1 MRRTRT
7 LFAVLLLSGCAAAP
21 RTTAAPST
29 WAQDEQE
36 IRAAIASSAAG
47 WNEARLDRHL
57 ALYDPSVTFM
67 TKSGPRPG
75 IEPIRQA
82 FSRTYFQDGKP
93 KQALSFEQVTVRPLG
108 RDAAL
113 ANGHFLLRGGGL
125 PEQSGWFTLV
135 WLRTAHGWRAV
146 HDHSS

>member
-1 MRRTRT
+1 M
-7 LFAVLLLSGCAAAP
+7 
-21 RTTAAPST
+21 
-29 WAQDEQE
+29 
-36 IRAAIASSAAG
+36 
-47 WNEARLDRHL
+47 
-57 ALYDPSVTFM
+57 
-67 TKSGPRPG
+67 
-75 IEPIRQA
+75 
-82 FSRTYFQDGKP
+82 
-93 KQALSFEQVTVRPLG
+93 RPLG